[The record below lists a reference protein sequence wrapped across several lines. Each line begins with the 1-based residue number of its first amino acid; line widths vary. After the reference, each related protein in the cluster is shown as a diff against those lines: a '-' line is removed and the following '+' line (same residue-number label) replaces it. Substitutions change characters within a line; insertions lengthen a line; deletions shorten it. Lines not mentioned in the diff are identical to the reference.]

1 MATAPSDLV
10 LLFRLGGRFWQRPE
24 LVEFQRSELRL
35 WDGLVEAKLLAIR
48 HALQQHADQI
58 MCSIHR

>member
-10 LLFRLGGRFWQRPE
+10 VSTRLGGCFWQRPE
-24 LVEFQRSELRL
+24 FVELQRSELGL
-35 WDGLVEAKLLAIR
+35 WDGLLEAKLLAIR